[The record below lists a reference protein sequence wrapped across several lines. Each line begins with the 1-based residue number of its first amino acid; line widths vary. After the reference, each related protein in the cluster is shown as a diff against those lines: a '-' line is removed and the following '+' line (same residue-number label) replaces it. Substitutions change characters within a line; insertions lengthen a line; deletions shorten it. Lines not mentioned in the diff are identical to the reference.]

1 MKHKIIELKPSDYEK
16 CGNIRDMQRHSD
28 LEAQLYQ
35 RLLTGNQTTFVYTVD
50 SAFVGEISLVRE
62 TDDPDYTIPGRRIY
76 VSRLIVKDTYRRQG
90 IGRQLLGHA
99 AENISRSAP
108 TRTAPIWSARG
119 SNRGSPSPSKQAF
132 VSCRSAW
139 IWTITPPS
147 DYMCRQ
153 ALTGFCSPERT
164 HTDGI

>member
-1 MKHKIIELKPSDYEK
+1 MDHKIIELKPSDYEK

-99 AENISRSAP
+99 VEIA
-108 TRTAPIWSARG
+108 
-119 SNRGSPSPSKQAF
+119 KQAF

-153 ALTGFCSPERT
+153 ALTGFYSPERT

>member
-90 IGRQLLGHA
+90 IGRKLLGHA
-99 AENISRSAP
+99 VEIA
-108 TRTAPIWSARG
+108 
-119 SNRGSPSPSKQAF
+119 KQA
-132 VSCRSAW
+132 
-139 IWTITPPS
+139 
-147 DYMCRQ
+147 
-153 ALTGFCSPERT
+153 GFCELSVGVDLDNYAAVRLYVQAGFDRILFAGEDAYGRYLKLLKT
-164 HTDGI
+164 L

>member
-1 MKHKIIELKPSDYEK
+1 MEHKIIELKPSDYEK

-99 AENISRSAP
+99 VEIA
-108 TRTAPIWSARG
+108 
-119 SNRGSPSPSKQAF
+119 KQAGF
-132 VSCRSAW
+132 SELSVGV
-139 IWTITPPS
+139 
-147 DYMCRQ
+147 DLDNY
-153 ALTGFCSPERT
+153 TGFCSPERT

>member
-1 MKHKIIELKPSDYEK
+1 MDHKIIELKPSDYEK

-99 AENISRSAP
+99 VEIA
-108 TRTAPIWSARG
+108 
-119 SNRGSPSPSKQAF
+119 KQAGF
-132 VSCRSAW
+132 VSYRSAW

-153 ALTGFCSPERT
+153 ALTGFYSPERT

>member
-1 MKHKIIELKPSDYEK
+1 MDHKIIELKLSDYEK

-99 AENISRSAP
+99 VEIA
-108 TRTAPIWSARG
+108 
-119 SNRGSPSPSKQAF
+119 KQA
-132 VSCRSAW
+132 
-139 IWTITPPS
+139 
-147 DYMCRQ
+147 
-153 ALTGFCSPERT
+153 GFCELSVGVDLDNYAAVRLYVQAGFDRILFAGEDAYGRYLKLLKT
-164 HTDGI
+164 L